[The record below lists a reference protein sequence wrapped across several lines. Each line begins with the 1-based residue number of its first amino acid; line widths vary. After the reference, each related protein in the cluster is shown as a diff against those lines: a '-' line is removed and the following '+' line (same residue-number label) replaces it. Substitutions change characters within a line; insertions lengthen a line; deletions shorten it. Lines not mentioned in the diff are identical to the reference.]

1 MHSRHTDLCMYKNFE
16 SAENDL
22 GMFKCTVLPL
32 RGFLPHPPQS
42 WKVKV
47 SPALKSG
54 DCVHWVSCDQF
65 HVHIRMHMYKSV
77 H

>member
-1 MHSRHTDLCMYKNFE
+1 MHSRYTDLCMYKNFE

-47 SPALKSG
+47 SPALMRRTR
-54 DCVHWVSCDQF
+54 VVIVCDQF